1 MQMISEASLGV
12 VAYFSMEV
20 GLEPGIPT
28 YSGGLGILA
37 GDTLRSAAD
46 LGMPMVAITLLHR
59 KGYFRQGLD
68 NQGNQIERPDIWNP
82 EDILQPLE
90 VKVVLT
96 IEGRP
101 VRVQAWLYRL
111 QGLSGHIVPVY
122 FLDTALP
129 ENNPF
134 DQTLTHHL
142 YGGDAYYRL
151 CQEAVLGIGGI
162 ALLAALGLQNNM
174 IYHMNEGHSAL
185 LTLGLLERQIQAK
198 ADRTLTPAEVENVR
212 QQCVFTTHTPVPAGH
227 DQFPWDLVTQ
237 VLGFEWTA
245 LLEAADCCLLGN
257 LNMTYL
263 ALRFARYIN
272 GVAMRHGEISTGMF
286 PDYPIDAITN
296 GVHAPT
302 WTSPAFAKLFDR
314 HIPEWR
320 QDNFYLRYAI
330 GISLQEI
337 QEAHAHAKRELLEM
351 VERRSSVRLSENTL
365 TIGFARRATTYKRQD
380 LLFSDLERLRD
391 LASRVGPLQVIY
403 GGKAHPRDEGGKDM
417 IRRVF
422 QAAKVLGDAVNVVYL
437 ENYDMA
443 LGKLICAGVDLWLNT
458 PLRPQEASGTSGMKA
473 ALNGV
478 PSLSILD
485 GWWIEGHV
493 ENVTGWSIGSD
504 AEPSRDQVGD
514 AALLYDKLERIII
527 PMYYGDPNVYASI
540 RRFAIALNG
549 SFFNTQRMVSQYLT
563 NAYLPKTEEI

>member
-1 MQMISEASLGV
+1 MQMMSEASLGV

-46 LGMPMVAITLLHR
+46 LGVPMVAITLLHR

-90 VKVVLT
+90 VKVTLT

-111 QGLSGHIVPVY
+111 QGLSGHTVPVY

-129 ENNPF
+129 ENHPF

-162 ALLAALGLQNNM
+162 ALLAALGLQNNV
-174 IYHMNEGHSAL
+174 IHHMNEGHSAL

-227 DQFPWDLVTQ
+227 DQFSWDLVKQ
-237 VLGFEWTA
+237 VLGLEWTA
-245 LLEAADCCLLGN
+245 LLEATDCCLLGN

-302 WTSPAFAKLFDR
+302 WTSPAFANLFDR

-337 QEAHAHAKRELLEM
+337 QEAHAHAKRELLEV

-365 TIGFARRATTYKRQD
+365 TIGFARRATTYKRQY

-514 AALLYDKLERIII
+514 AASLYDKLERIII
-527 PMYYGDPNVYASI
+527 PMYYGDPNAYASI